1 MNVHKTTSLGVVTIK
16 EWEDSQGND
25 DHGRE
30 GGGYRQSREGVDYRG
45 HKPEGA
51 KHTQYGSKTETHR
64 HVVTS
69 YRNNEG
75 KTVMVDHDL
84 KTDKAEV
91 LGTGKKGENFKGSS
105 AEAKQHLQGKFGIN
119 HDFQDRH
126 ARLGYN
132 HKESFMDTQDYSVEY
147 CRERDFDTDARKAA
161 AKSGAALP
169 DGSFPIQ
176 NKGDLKNAIEAI
188 GRAKD
193 PAAAKAH
200 IKKRAVALGA
210 ADSIPDAW
218 ESWQALD
225 GEIVCEATFTQG
237 DSHAGLAD
245 KLHQAIH
252 GAVCAG
258 KDMDCDGDDDSS
270 DAKQYGPQTYVRAVH
285 DKHVIYS
292 QGGKTFAH
300 KYTKDEEGDPHLAGS
315 PKEVQPAYQSKK
327 ADKAEESF
335 QESLM
340 DFTLAESG
348 SVAGANELPVTIIRP
363 GVSKNGRYYSPEMLK
378 RDFKVFEGAKMFLNH
393 ATDKEAAARP
403 EGDMNLWVASLKGVH
418 AESDGTLKG
427 MAVLI
432 DPAFKQKVD
441 ALREAGLLNTL
452 GVSIRAAAR
461 FTNSSIDGKPV
472 KAIESFIRAQSVD
485 FVTFAGAGG
494 QAN

>member
-1 MNVHKTTSLGVVTIK
+1 MNVRMQTSLGVVTVN

-30 GGGYRQSREGVDYRG
+30 HSSGRATSRDGRDAQQGDIVKTPRGKAVVLSHTEKDKTLTVTHTNGNDVTHYRGDERKQVKVVRRYSRSTPGDQGISAAHREGR
-45 HKPEGA
+45 
-51 KHTQYGSKTETHR
+51 S
-64 HVVTS
+64 
-69 YRNNEG
+69 
-75 KTVMVDHDL
+75 
-84 KTDKAEV
+84 
-91 LGTGKKGENFKGSS
+91 
-105 AEAKQHLQGKFGIN
+105 
-119 HDFQDRH
+119 
-126 ARLGYN
+126 
-132 HKESFMDTQDYSVEY
+132 KESDMDTQDYSVEY

-218 ESWQALD
+218 ESWQTLD
-225 GEIVCEATFTQG
+225 GEIISEATFTQG